1 LVVAEEGVDAGG
13 ESLHAPCARNFASDG
28 CRGFEARDCAA
39 DGRGALNAARDG
51 KALCRRRPDL
61 AVGGGADG
69 RGTGSPAIPEQW
81 HQTGAPAVR
90 RAGLGLDTPGTHRQA
105 CELSILW
112 GEYIAQEP
120 EGCRHSRFCELYRG
134 WDGKLSVT
142 MRQSRAGSE
151 ILFVDYANEPVPVV
165 VDRLTG
171 ETRPAWIFVAMLGA
185 SSFTYAEASWTQGLG
200 NWIDG
205 HTGAFAAF
213 GGVSRLILP
222 DNPKRAVI
230 KACLYEPTVNR
241 SYTEMAAHYD
251 TAVLP
256 ARPR

>member
-1 LVVAEEGVDAGG
+1 
-13 ESLHAPCARNFASDG
+13 
-28 CRGFEARDCAA
+28 
-39 DGRGALNAARDG
+39 
-51 KALCRRRPDL
+51 
-61 AVGGGADG
+61 
-69 RGTGSPAIPEQW
+69 
-81 HQTGAPAVR
+81 
-90 RAGLGLDTPGTHRQA
+90 
-105 CELSILW
+105 
-112 GEYIAQEP
+112 
-120 EGCRHSRFCELYRG
+120 
-134 WDGKLSVT
+134 

-256 ARPR
+256 ARPRKPRDKAKVEAAVLIMERWLLGRLRYDEPLRHAATRKALRRGKYFFLTD